1 MTCICTCWAV
11 EGKEGRRKGWREGG
25 EQWRGGGGRKGGG
38 EKEGERERGREGER
52 EGEKE
57 GGGWVLSALKGK
69 IKLFILPLLCP
80 PSLCAGAGPS
90 PGQ

>member
-11 EGKEGRRKGWREGG
+11 EGKEGKRKGQREGG
-25 EQWRGGGGRKGGG
+25 EQRRGGGGKEGRVREGEREG
-38 EKEGERERGREGER
+38 EKEGERERGR
-52 EGEKE
+52 K
-57 GGGWVLSALKGK
+57 GGRWVGHVSFKMK
-69 IKLFILPLLCP
+69 IRLFILPLLSP